1 MLSGPDSDSQ
11 LPVPIKTKINVMQ
24 FRLNKESVRGKTK
37 IQVVNPV
44 NSLLPFIKKK
54 TTNKEFRGTA
64 Q

>member
-1 MLSGPDSDSQ
+1 MLSRPDSDSQ
-11 LPVPIKTKINVMQ
+11 LPVPIKTQINAMQ

-44 NSLLPFIKKK
+44 NSLIPFIERK
-54 TTNKEFRGTA
+54 TANKEFRGTA